1 MYLNWFFWGKK
12 SIGRPTSRS
21 HDWLIAT
28 SRWVNNPNRSCTQ
41 TTSVFTRLRNYR
53 CQNQFITPFT
63 HRVGGWVSQFAD
75 SRLARLPRTSFSYFT
90 CHHYL
95 WGKKEIVVKQTAYLL
110 PSTVYLV
117 PVIFFAHHAVAYY
130 TFELTLQWLGFVTL
144 FFAFFYDIKMVQYLA
159 ENCETPTQR
168 PIVND

>member
-95 WGKKEIVVKQTAYLL
+95 WGKKEIVVNKQLIY
-110 PSTVYLV
+110 YLV
-117 PVIFFAHHAVAYY
+117 LY
-130 TFELTLQWLGFVTL
+130 TWSRL
-144 FFAFFYDIKMVQYLA
+144 FSLHTMLLLIIHSNSLYSDWDLSPYSLPFSMILKWFNIWQK
-159 ENCETPTQR
+159 
-168 PIVND
+168 IVKPPLSGP